1 MYSNEPPPDD
11 DDATRIYRPYGSPP
25 PDADGDGDGVPA
37 GKAVPDP
44 FQPPAPSPA
53 RPEDPFAPASP
64 SAAPDPFAPPVVSRP
79 PAAPTAAD
87 PFARRPPAPATLD
100 PFAPPT
106 RDPFAAPASDPFAPA
121 AQAQPPA
128 PDPFAPTSD
137 PFAPA
142 AQARRPAL
150 DPFAPPT
157 PGPSAPIPMAPRAVD
172 PFAPPPRDPY
182 AAPNPFDVPGST
194 LPPPALNESFLP
206 PTGHASPD
214 LEQSPLA
221 PQAPDPFAMS
231 ERDPFHAAAP
241 LSAGEQTPDP
251 FKVAGRDP
259 FEERPQSANAPDP
272 FDLGPRSAAP
282 APRAA
287 AAPPAAV
294 KAGPGR
300 LADAFSSVFALIL
313 QLRSTADFGDP
324 TGLRERAEALL
335 DRAAAQA
342 RANGAEPADVREAEY
357 CVVAFLDET
366 VLTSEAQGRHGWAAH
381 PLQLARYERYD
392 AGEAFFDRL
401 RQLLTDGGRLE
412 VLEVYYLCI
421 ALGYKG
427 RYQIHGREVLGQL
440 VEDLKAR
447 LAKGPGGGQRAIS
460 PHGLPRGEIATAASG
475 GFPAWAL
482 FAGAAA
488 LVLLLYLGLSLSVS
502 GIARDVA
509 REVRTL
515 QSPAASAAPAR

>member
-1 MYSNEPPPDD
+1 MYSNQPPPDD

-25 PDADGDGDGVPA
+25 PDADGDGAPA
-37 GKAVPDP
+37 GEVVPDP
-44 FQPPAPSPA
+44 FEPPAPPPPTRLA
-53 RPEDPFAPASP
+53 DPFAPTDPFAPDPFAPRP
-64 SAAPDPFAPPVVSRP
+64 SAPAAPDPFAPPARDP
-79 PAAPTAAD
+79 FAPATPDPFAPAAAD
-87 PFARRPPAPATLD
+87 PFAPPAQARS
-100 PFAPPT
+100 PT
-106 RDPFAAPASDPFAPA
+106 RDPFAPG
-121 AQAQPPA
+121 PPA
-128 PDPFAPTSD
+128 PRAADPY
-137 PFAPA
+137 
-142 AQARRPAL
+142 
-150 DPFAPPT
+150 
-157 PGPSAPIPMAPRAVD
+157 
-172 PFAPPPRDPY
+172 APPPRDPH

-194 LPPPALNESFLP
+194 ASPPELDESFLP
-206 PTGHASPD
+206 PPGGYVSPD
-214 LEQSPLA
+214 LQQSPLA

-231 ERDPFHAAAP
+231 ERDPFHVAAP
-241 LSAGEQTPDP
+241 LSSGEQTPDP

-272 FDLGPRSAAP
+272 FDLGPRSAALV
-282 APRAA
+282 PRALA
-287 AAPPAAV
+287 PPPAAV

-324 TGLRERAEALL
+324 TALRERAEALL
-335 DRAAAQA
+335 DRAVAQA
-342 RANGAEPADVREAEY
+342 RANGAEPTDIREAEY

-401 RQLLTDGGRLE
+401 RQLLTDGGRLD

-440 VEDLKAR
+440 VDDLKAR
-447 LAKGPGGGQRAIS
+447 LARGPGGGQRAIS

-515 QSPAASAAPAR
+515 QSPTASAAPAAR